1 MRTNDQSPSNI
12 SIEKEHEVFDDS
24 KRDNLDS
31 YDENFDNEDL
41 VLDTTFGLFNVED
54 EFDFND
60 TNTSFAYEFDDIELA
75 ETSENYNLM
84 NVDGAYDQD
93 ILESNNELP
102 CTTKGYLPVEVQSI
116 LSVNESKKE
125 HLNIYNSGTPKDK
138 NKKEKRSKKVS

>member
-102 CTTKGYLPVEVQSI
+102 CTTKGYLPVEVLSI

-125 HLNIYNSGTPKDK
+125 HFNTYNSGTPKDK
-138 NKKEKRSKKVS
+138 NKREKRSKKVS